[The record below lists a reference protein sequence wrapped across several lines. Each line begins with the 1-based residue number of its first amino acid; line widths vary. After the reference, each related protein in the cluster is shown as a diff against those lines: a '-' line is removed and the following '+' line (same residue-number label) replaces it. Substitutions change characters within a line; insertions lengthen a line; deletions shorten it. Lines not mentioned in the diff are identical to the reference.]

1 LLPAFVIF
9 PAAVTIPQPLAW
21 FAFIDREKMLVAR
34 STAIPKGVNFTLDI
48 AFVSIYPNNLLAIT
62 FGVVAALAVFGDR
75 SIVHIY
81 VRVIQ

>member
-1 LLPAFVIF
+1 LVIF

-34 STAIPKGVNFTLDI
+34 ITAPKGVNFAIDI
-48 AFVSIYPNNLLAIT
+48 AFVSIYPNSHLMIT
-62 FGVVAALAVFGDR
+62 FGVVAAIAVSGRR

-81 VRVIQ
+81 VRIMQ